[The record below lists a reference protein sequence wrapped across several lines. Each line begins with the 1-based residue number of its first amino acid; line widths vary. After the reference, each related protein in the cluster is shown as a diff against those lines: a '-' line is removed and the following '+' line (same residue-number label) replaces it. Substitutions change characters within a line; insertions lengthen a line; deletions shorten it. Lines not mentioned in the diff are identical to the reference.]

1 MQQTVVY
8 GLFWLLLATA
18 AQNTT
23 NGTDGPTVA
32 ATTAT
37 PQPTTPQ
44 PATPQP
50 TTATA
55 NGSEPTTAADGL
67 LLGLESPSGTVKWA
81 VLLTVVGIGTAIL
94 VGVIV
99 AMCCCCRRR
108 DDFLSSS
115 IKDRGGGG
123 GQPEA
128 GGDYFTLL
136 SRMKTVKDAEAG
148 AMPEDSPVPSKD
160 QEDSTQKSRG
170 SSLLQLDNTQMSR
183 NDPVRQP
190 QQQVATG
197 KRLTKKKVAFVANF
211 LDFKG

>member
-37 PQPTTPQ
+37 PQPTT
-44 PATPQP
+44 
-50 TTATA
+50 ATA

-67 LLGLESPSGTVKWA
+67 LLGPESPSGTVKWA

-108 DDFLSSS
+108 DDFHSSRM
-115 IKDRGGGG
+115 KDRGG

-211 LDFKG
+211 WISKAKT